1 MRCLEL
7 ALSTPTAVAAVV
19 KRILKTRVILGN
31 ISRVLLNLIKKLTFV
46 IFTDSYLL
54 PMFMQLTFIF
64 HLWFTNYGCFSP

>member
-7 ALSTPTAVAAVV
+7 TLSTLTAVAAVV

-46 IFTDSYLL
+46 IFTDSYPL

-64 HLWFTNYGCFSP
+64 HL

>member
-31 ISRVLLNLIKKLTFV
+31 ISRVLLNPIKKLTFV
-46 IFTDSYLL
+46 IFTDS
-54 PMFMQLTFIF
+54 
-64 HLWFTNYGCFSP
+64 